1 MTPAHLAL
9 LLSLAATILLLMAG
23 PGVRAGWW
31 EFSTGFQI
39 LRWAAFTGIAGAVLA
54 LVLVAVPRIRR
65 SGLPSLLFALV
76 LGLLVAYVPWHGLR
90 QARSL
95 PAIHDI
101 TTDTARPPEFVAVLP
116 LRADAP
122 NSPQYPGAEV
132 ASAQA
137 KAYPDIRPLTM
148 PVPTAVA
155 FERTLETAREMGWEI
170 VAADPVDGRIEA
182 TDTTFWFGFKDDVVV
197 RVSEAGQGSRID
209 VRSVSRVGKSDVGAN
224 AARIHKYLDRLE
236 E

>member
-1 MTPAHLAL
+1 MTPAHFAL

-54 LVLVAVPRIRR
+54 LVLVAIPRVRR

-76 LGLLVAYVPWHGLR
+76 LGLVVAYVPWHELR
-90 QARSL
+90 QAKSL
-95 PAIHDI
+95 PPIHDI

-122 NSPQYPGAEV
+122 NPTGYAGAEV
-132 ASAQA
+132 AEAQA
-137 KAYPDIRPLTM
+137 RAYPDIRPHSM

-155 FERTLETAREMGWEI
+155 FDRAVEAAREMGWEI
-170 VAADPVDGRIEA
+170 VAVDPVAGRIEA

-197 RVSEAGQGSRID
+197 RVTGEGEGSRID
-209 VRSVSRVGKSDVGAN
+209 VRSVSRVGQSDVGAN
-224 AARIHKYLDRLE
+224 AARIRKYLQRLE
-236 E
+236 D

>member
-39 LRWAAFTGIAGAVLA
+39 LKWAAFTGIAGA
-54 LVLVAVPRIRR
+54 LVALIMVAIPRVRR
-65 SGLPSLLFALV
+65 SGLPSLMFALV
-76 LGLLVAYVPWHGLR
+76 LGLAVAYVPWQGLR
-90 QARSL
+90 QARSV
-95 PAIHDI
+95 PPIHDI
-101 TTDTARPPEFVAVLP
+101 TTDTETPPEFVAVLP

-122 NSPQYPGAEV
+122 NSTSYAGSEV
-132 ASAQA
+132 AEAQLE
-137 KAYPDIRPLTM
+137 AYPDIRPYIM
-148 PVPTAVA
+148 SAPAPIA
-155 FERTLETAREMGWEI
+155 FEQALEAAREMGWEI
-170 VAADPVDGRIEA
+170 VAADPVAGRIEA

-197 RVSEAGQGSRID
+197 RVSQEVEGTRID

-224 AARIHKYLDRLE
+224 AERIREYLDHLDG
-236 E
+236 

>member
-9 LLSLAATILLLMAG
+9 LFSLAATMLLLMAG

-39 LRWAAFTGIAGAVLA
+39 LRWAAFTGLAGAVLA
-54 LVLVAVPRIRR
+54 LVLLAVPRIRR
-65 SGLPSLLFALV
+65 SGLPSLLFALG
-76 LGLLVAYVPWHGLR
+76 LGLLVAYVPWQGLR
-90 QARSL
+90 KATSL
-95 PAIHDI
+95 PPIHDI
-101 TTDTARPPEFVAVLP
+101 TTDTTRPPEFVAVLP

-122 NSPQYPGAEV
+122 NSTRYAGAEI
-132 ASAQA
+132 ARAQA
-137 KAYPDIRPLTM
+137 EAYPDIRPHTL

-155 FERTLETAREMGWEI
+155 FDRAVGTARDMGWEI
-170 VAADPVDGRIEA
+170 VAADPAQGRIEA

-197 RVSEAGQGSRID
+197 RVSASGEGSRID

-224 AARIHKYLDRLE
+224 AARIREYLQRLE
-236 E
+236 G